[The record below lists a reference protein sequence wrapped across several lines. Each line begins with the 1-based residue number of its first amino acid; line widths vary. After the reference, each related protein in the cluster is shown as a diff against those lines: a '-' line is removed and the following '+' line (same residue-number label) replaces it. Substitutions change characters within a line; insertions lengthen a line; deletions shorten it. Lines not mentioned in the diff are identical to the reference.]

1 MTNQKSNNEPKN
13 MNELID
19 QIKQV
24 TMKQKS
30 QSISDQLRVQQMLL
44 NDPDYE
50 VSVYDKNKGRIGSRN
65 VHTEAVNFV
74 AEVTSS
80 ITGVEKKEAQ
90 DLASK
95 YRFTK
100 KDANFFL
107 NMNRDFM
114 QTYLQTGRK
123 INIVQTEDSEASIF
137 YRPVEAREKIVPGR
151 NGSKPTVISGY
162 QKVVVKSK
170 APKYMKKG

>member
-1 MTNQKSNNEPKN
+1 MSNQKNNNEPKN

-19 QIKQV
+19 QIKQI
-24 TMKQKS
+24 TAKQKS
-30 QSISDQLRVQQMLL
+30 QSILDQLRIQQMLL

-50 VSVYDKNKGRIGSRN
+50 VSIYDKNKGRIGARN
-65 VHTEAVNFV
+65 VRTEAVNFIADV
-74 AEVTSS
+74 SS
-80 ITGVEKKEAQ
+80 AITGLDKKEAQ
-90 DLASK
+90 EYASN

-100 KDANFFL
+100 KDATFFL
-107 NMNRDFM
+107 NMNRDFT

-123 INIVQTEDSEASIF
+123 LNIVQTEDSEASIF

-162 QKVVVKSK
+162 QKVVVRSK
-170 APKYMKKG
+170 APKYMKRG